1 MWKRVLHL
9 VWALYFVYIVVEVT
23 MNNWTWL
30 NILVVGSQWAGG
42 LRPSVKCVSYIYVW
56 FNCKRKMVGNKISR
70 NLCHWGARCLL
81 GKCLLNFHFVFFEP
95 FPNISTMRTSSTCFS
110 ISSFFSTLAGS
121 TRSTLLYETLTINS
135 KVMIEETLA
144 AGILST
150 FCEVF
155 RKNFLQ
161 DKRNV

>member
-30 NILVVGSQWAGG
+30 NILVVGSQRAGG

-81 GKCLLNFHFVFFEP
+81 GKCLLNFHFVFLNPSLTSQPWEQVAPASLFPP
-95 FPNISTMRTSSTCFS
+95 FFPPWPPPPDPPCCTKLSQS
-110 ISSFFSTLAGS
+110 IV
-121 TRSTLLYETLTINS
+121 RWWS
-135 KVMIEETLA
+135 KKPWPR
-144 AGILST
+144 G
-150 FCEVF
+150 F
-155 RKNFLQ
+155 
-161 DKRNV
+161 